1 MPLRHYN
8 SARRILTLPSVAF
21 ALGMPGY
28 AVWAAEPTSGPAA
41 IYAGPFSITPT
52 LGMDLE
58 WRDNIYLQEN
68 DKTDSWIFTARPEV
82 TARAQDR
89 NNFYQLQ
96 YKGKTSR
103 YKEDSSNDRNNYF
116 DNTLSAD
123 AFLALAERWE
133 ASAYASYAWLHED
146 RGTGL
151 TEGAIGDFISEPVE
165 YEQADVGGLVSYG
178 SDVGR
183 LEVSGSVMERRYQN
197 FQDLTRSRDRDE
209 YTLGVTFF
217 YPIAP
222 KTDIFLDYL
231 YKDISYPNPFE
242 QIPPLDSQENSLQAG
257 VEWEIT
263 PNLKSTAQAG
273 YIDKSF
279 DSSERQDWDGIG
291 WSLQLWMQPREQ
303 DTIVISGKRA
313 PDETT
318 LQGDFIKRESLT
330 VDWTHDWSDRVY
342 TNLSGTAGRDTYEG
356 SLNDREDDIYNVTA
370 RVGYQFRRWA
380 SFYTSYAWDD
390 KNSNADNLS
399 YTGQT
404 FTIGVDLSL

>member
-8 SARRILTLPSVAF
+8 SARRILTLPLVAF
-21 ALGMPGY
+21 ALGMPGH
-28 AVWAAEPTSGPAA
+28 AAWAAEPSGPASV
-41 IYAGPFSITPT
+41 YAGPVAITPT
-52 LGMDLE
+52 LGMDLV
-58 WRDNIYLQEN
+58 WRDNIYLQDGSE
-68 DKTDSWIFTARPEV
+68 TDSWIFTARPVV
-82 TARAQDR
+82 TARVQDR
-89 NNFYQLQ
+89 DNTYQLT
-96 YKGKTSR
+96 YTGKTSR
-103 YKEDSSNDRNNYF
+103 YKEDSSNDRNNFF
-116 DNTLSAD
+116 DH
-123 AFLALAERWE
+123 ALRANASIFMVDRWK
-133 ASAYASYAWLHED
+133 ANAYAGYAWLHED

-151 TEGAIGDFISEPVE
+151 TEGDIGDAISKPVE
-165 YEQADVGGLVSYG
+165 YEQADVGGLVGYDSG
-178 SDVGR
+178 IGR
-183 LEVSGSVMERRYQN
+183 LELSGSVMERRYQN

-209 YTLGVTFF
+209 YTLGATFF

-263 PNLKSTAQAG
+263 PNLKSSAQAG

-279 DSSERQDWDGIG
+279 DDSARRDWDGIG

-303 DTIVISGKRA
+303 DTIVVTGRRA

-330 VDWTHDWSDRVY
+330 VDWTHNWSDRVK
-342 TNLSGTAGRDTYEG
+342 TSLSGTYGRDTYEG
-356 SLNDREDDIYNVTA
+356 SLNDREDDIYNVTVRA
-370 RVGYQFRRWA
+370 SYQFRRWA
-380 SFYTSYAWDD
+380 SFFTSYAWDEKD
-390 KNSNADNLS
+390 SNADNLS

-404 FTIGVDLSL
+404 VIFGVDLSL

>member
-8 SARRILTLPSVAF
+8 SARSILALPLVAF
-21 ALGMPGY
+21 ALGMPGH

-68 DKTDSWIFTARPEV
+68 NKTDSWIFTARPEV

-89 NNFYQLQ
+89 DNFYQLQ

-165 YEQADVGGLVSYG
+165 YEQADLGGLITYG
-178 SDVGR
+178 ADIGR

-209 YTLGVTFF
+209 YTLGATFF

-273 YIDKSF
+273 YVDKSF
-279 DSSERQDWDGIG
+279 DDSARRDWDGIG

-330 VDWTHDWSDRVY
+330 VDWTHDWSDRVN
-342 TNLSGTAGRDTYEG
+342 TSLSGTYGRDTYEG
-356 SLNDREDDIYNVTA
+356 SINDREDDIYNVTA
-370 RVGYQFRRWA
+370 RVGYGFRRWA
-380 SFYTSYAWDD
+380 NVFASYAWDD

-404 FTIGVDLSL
+404 IIFGVDLSL